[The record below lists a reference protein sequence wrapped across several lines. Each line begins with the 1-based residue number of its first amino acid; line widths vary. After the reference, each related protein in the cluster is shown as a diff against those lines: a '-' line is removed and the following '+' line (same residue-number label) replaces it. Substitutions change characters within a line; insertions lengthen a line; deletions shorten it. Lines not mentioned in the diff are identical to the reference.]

1 MNHTELSI
9 VRFVMKATDS
19 SNFIFASDL
28 LRCRLYQQEKVGSRK
43 ANSSEYDGAL
53 GEVFEDH
60 LKL

>member
-1 MNHTELSI
+1 
-9 VRFVMKATDS
+9 MKATDS

-53 GEVFEDH
+53 GEEFEDH